1 MFHKTGPIVFFAME
15 HLGVVD
21 EEELD
26 HVCSERE
33 TALDRPLHQWERE
46 IIHHHLRNESLK
58 AVSREER
65 LHIPGF
71 DKVICFSFGSHLLD
85 LLIVKE
91 ITAVRNRFKVLKRR
105 PDFDDMILPAR
116 KVARTEA
123 ERKAK
128 SRSGRTP
135 EQVDKERADN
145 RVNMVTNRAGGL
157 AESRKRDVRAGKRKY
172 QGSSVYSG
180 DALRNSE
187 ILEGS
192 FIVNQLKCT
201 HPNCIPARR
210 SSLGPPPGG
219 RHRT

>member
-1 MFHKTGPIVFFAME
+1 ME

-21 EEELD
+21 EEELE

-71 DKVICFSFGSHLLD
+71 DKVICSSFGSHLLD

-91 ITAVRNRFKVLKRR
+91 ITA
-105 PDFDDMILPAR
+105 
-116 KVARTEA
+116 
-123 ERKAK
+123 
-128 SRSGRTP
+128 
-135 EQVDKERADN
+135 
-145 RVNMVTNRAGGL
+145 
-157 AESRKRDVRAGKRKY
+157 
-172 QGSSVYSG
+172 
-180 DALRNSE
+180 LRNSE

-192 FIVNQLKCT
+192 FIVDPLKCT
-201 HPNCIPARR
+201 HPNCILARQ

-219 RHRT
+219 RHRP